1 MARFRKIPVVIEAAL
16 FDGELVG
23 DVVYEQGGAARVAAG
38 SWPRW
43 FPADLRDVSDIA
55 RARDELREGEVV
67 KHGGLRTG
75 GLVAGTDR
83 PTGADAT
90 TGQLQPDARQ
100 HTVGLA
106 GRPLVAGPPQPGRS
120 RPQ

>member
-67 KHGGLRTG
+67 KHGGSLFI
-75 GLVAGTDR
+75 GTLEGVHEAR
-83 PTGADAT
+83 PGDWIIR
-90 TGQLQPDARQ
+90 GIKGELYPCKPDIFAKTYER
-100 HTVGLA
+100 A
-106 GRPLVAGPPQPGRS
+106 N
-120 RPQ
+120 